1 MPRILINSFK
11 RLALNLRKQLIKI
24 IFIFFFFLEKSRFMK
39 SEVELD
45 EAIQELNIVAT
56 APDLYNEF
64 IALGTFG
71 SVIKLLAHE
80 NIDIVIDVI
89 NLLNELF
96 DPFVFEQSK
105 EALVII
111 SAFVFIFSFHFSH
124 FFAFLSLKSL
134 SPPPSRFPERIFH

>member
-1 MPRILINSFK
+1 
-11 RLALNLRKQLIKI
+11 
-24 IFIFFFFLEKSRFMK
+24 MK

-124 FFAFLSLKSL
+124 FFSSLSFKSL
-134 SPPPSRFPERIFH
+134 SPPPSRFP